1 MIIYR
6 IVYIIEVKPS
16 QFLNELGLVNILKN
30 HYYDMFILTEQ
41 YTERNKHADTL
52 ANNEFLD
59 LKNLTTKK
67 IRQVGENFKD
77 AKEQGRDVFI

>member
-1 MIIYR
+1 
-6 IVYIIEVKPS
+6 
-16 QFLNELGLVNILKN
+16 
-30 HYYDMFILTEQ
+30 MFILPEQ

-52 ANNEFLD
+52 PNNEFLD